1 MIMVM
6 YNANKYEYTNQSF
19 LMLRVCFVA
28 EDEVFGRQP
37 ILIVLDGL
45 GDPKAHVHMLANID
59 TTCSATNSSSECER
73 PAST

>member
-28 EDEVFGRQP
+28 VDEVFGRQP

-45 GDPKAHVHMLANID
+45 GQAHVHILANLD
-59 TTCSATNSSSECER
+59 TTCSATSSSSECKR